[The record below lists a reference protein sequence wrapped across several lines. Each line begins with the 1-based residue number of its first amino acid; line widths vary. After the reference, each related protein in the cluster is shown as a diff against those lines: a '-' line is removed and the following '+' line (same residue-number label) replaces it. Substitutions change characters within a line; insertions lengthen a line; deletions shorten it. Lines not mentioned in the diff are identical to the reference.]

1 MINNKGASIPDSDYK
16 YYATEKGYL
25 FDDAMFDLVGPLLD
39 EDEKK
44 VFDFFRSSK
53 NTADVDNW
61 TQEQHDLRNS
71 ILSKWITAFIDKG

>member
-16 YYATEKGYL
+16 YYATTKRDP
-25 FDDAMFDLVGPLLD
+25 FNDAVFDLVGPMLD

-61 TQEQHDLRNS
+61 TQEQYDLRNS
-71 ILSKWITAFIDKG
+71 ILSKWIQAYLDR